1 MLFQINTLYLQLSMA
16 VDRIFMPNDRY
27 LWAIHR
33 AGHSLLK
40 NLEDKDKKCIF
51 TDLAAFKE
59 YRKMKLKKG

>member
-1 MLFQINTLYLQLSMA
+1 MA